1 RMNYAGYFLIVSDFI
16 KWAKAQGIPV
26 GPGRGSGAGSLV
38 AWVLTITD
46 LDPIRFG
53 LLFERFLNPER
64 VSMPDFDVDFCQ
76 DRRGEVIDYVTDK
89 YRKENVAQNITYG
102 ALSAKSA
109 IKDVARV
116 MGVPFAEVNEL
127 TRNIPNLIEGHPA
140 TIEKALEVEPKLT
153 QIQE

>member
-1 RMNYAGYFLIVSDFI
+1 M
-16 KWAKAQGIPV
+16 
-26 GPGRGSGAGSLV
+26 PGL
-38 AWVLTITD
+38 
-46 LDPIRFG
+46 
-53 LLFERFLNPER
+53 R
-64 VSMPDFDVDFCQ
+64 VEFCR
-76 DRRGEVIDYVTDK
+76 DRRAEVIEYVTQK
-89 YRKENVAQNITYG
+89 YGKENVAQIITYG

-153 QIQE
+153 QIQEDRKSVV